1 MSHWILEGTWGY
13 AYLEAPTDGQSLIL
27 SLTAVISSSAPG
39 AVGAGTSFGF
49 SSTGTYGY
57 RQSSV
62 AGGYGILSGG
72 CVTGSGNCSPRGETK
87 TRLGSASEFKE
98 VSGKTLG
105 LGSPSKKTMR

>member
-1 MSHWILEGTWGY
+1 MHEGTWGHVY
-13 AYLEAPTDGQSLIL
+13 FEALTDAQPLIL
-27 SLTAVISSSAPG
+27 PSTAVISSSTPG
-39 AVGAGTSFGF
+39 AVSAGTSFGF

-72 CVTGSGNCSPRGETK
+72 CVTGSGNCSPRGDTK
-87 TRLGSASEFKE
+87 SRLGSASEFKE
-98 VSGKTLG
+98 VSGKTLA